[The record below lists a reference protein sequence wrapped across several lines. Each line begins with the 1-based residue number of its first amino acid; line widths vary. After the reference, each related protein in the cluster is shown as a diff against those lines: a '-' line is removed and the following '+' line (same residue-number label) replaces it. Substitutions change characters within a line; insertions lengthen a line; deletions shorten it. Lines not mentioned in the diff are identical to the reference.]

1 LKSHKV
7 AKFLRSITGREVV
20 KVVRS

>member
-1 LKSHKV
+1 V